1 MNEKNNLVLF
11 SGNSNPELA
20 TKIAKK
26 LNISLG
32 KALVDK
38 FSDNELNIRVDE
50 HVRGKMCLFYSL
62 LVIQQTIT

>member
-20 TKIAKK
+20 SKIAKK

-38 FSDNELNIRVDE
+38 FSDN
-50 HVRGKMCLFYSL
+50 
-62 LVIQQTIT
+62 